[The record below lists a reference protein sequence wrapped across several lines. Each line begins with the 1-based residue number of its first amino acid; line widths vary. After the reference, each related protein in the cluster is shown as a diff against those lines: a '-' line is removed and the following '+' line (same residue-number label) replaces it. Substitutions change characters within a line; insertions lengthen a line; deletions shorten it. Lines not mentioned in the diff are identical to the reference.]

1 MTSATS
7 ATIGRRR
14 YFIIGRL
21 MFSTLVPVMTADRTN
36 NKTMDFQVSS
46 RKARPP
52 ITKA

>member
-21 MFSTLVPVMTADRTN
+21 MFSTLVPVMAADRTN
-36 NKTMDFQVSS
+36 NETTDFQMSS
-46 RKARPP
+46 RTARPP
-52 ITKA
+52 IAKT